1 MGINL
6 SKDASQA
13 AELCPHLIILIFI
26 KLSDLWPK
34 NVFFRTK
41 YKNQF

>member
-1 MGINL
+1 MGMNL
-6 SKDASQA
+6 SKNASQA
-13 AELCPHLIILIFI
+13 AELCPHSIILIFI

-34 NVFFRTK
+34 NEFYRTR